1 MKSCA
6 HVSQYF
12 PPIAAILP
20 AFMSHRILQSW
31 RQNNSLKLYV
41 AENRKGE
48 SLSLIITNRSRTS
61 SARKAFSSEPTG
73 KRAFVC

>member
-12 PPIAAILP
+12 PLISAILP
-20 AFMSHRILQSW
+20 AFRSHRTIQSR
-31 RQNNSLKLYV
+31 RQNNSLALYV

-48 SLSLIITNRSRTS
+48 SLSLMITNRSRTS
-61 SARKAFSSEPTG
+61 SARKALSSEPAG
-73 KRAFVC
+73 KRAFTC